1 MRELSFVIAIPLTVL
16 AYNISMKMDS
26 HNIDQLVRGI
36 LIALIILALAVPTG
50 LYLLAYL
57 RDRQRNHP
65 FDRLPGAG
73 FSGNQFGA
81 FGTGRPR
88 HPYPH
93 PSHQLH
99 GPAGYWQDAPP
110 PLYPTQP
117 AQGSFVL
124 QPPTHF
130 QPEDWS

>member
-36 LIALIILALAVPTG
+36 LIALIILAIATPTG

-57 RDRQRNHP
+57 RDRQRHTV
-65 FDRLPGAG
+65 FDRPPHHGSRSWA
-73 FSGNQFGA
+73 S
-81 FGTGRPR
+81 
-88 HPYPH
+88 HPYH
-93 PSHQLH
+93 APSHQLSA
-99 GPAGYWQDAPP
+99 PAGYWQDTPP

-117 AQGSFVL
+117 TQGSFVL